1 MEGDQPGPGRGHRRR
16 LTVAV
21 IRNAQGLSL
30 EQIVERTRALVEEAR
45 TGKLSPEERR
55 HPTFTV
61 SSLGMFDVEQ
71 FEPIINPP
79 SAITLAVASAL
90 AMPVVEGDKIVV
102 GRVMKLTLSCDHRIV
117 DGVTAARFL
126 AELKRLLENDG
137 ELLAEN

>member
-1 MEGDQPGPGRGHRRR
+1 
-16 LTVAV
+16 
-21 IRNAQGLSL
+21 
-30 EQIVERTRALVEEAR
+30 
-45 TGKLSPEERR
+45 
-55 HPTFTV
+55 
-61 SSLGMFDVEQ
+61 MFDVEQ

-90 AMPVVEGDKIVV
+90 AVPVVEGDKIVV